1 MMTSLRARLFVGLAL
16 FILATGLIAGSVA
29 YRWAFDEAIELQDA
43 ILLQVSSLVVNNRLQ
58 TGLPAEG
65 HVDAEARVSIE
76 ELGQETAAA
85 RAGNAAPHLPPTL
98 PEGLQTIARG
108 QEKWRVLVRTR
119 SDGSRV
125 AVGQPTA
132 GRNEIANGAALRTVL
147 PLAALVPC
155 LMLLVGIVIRYSFLP
170 IAQLA
175 AHLDAKQSGHLEKL
189 PLDGMPAEMTP
200 FIASINRLLARIEM
214 MFEQQRRFVADAAHE
229 LRSPITAL
237 SVQAENLDQ
246 ASFSQDSRERL
257 NALRNGIRRVAHLL
271 EQLLALAKYEMA
283 DLPHAPATA
292 LDQIAKTVVSDFLPL
307 AHAHGIDLGFERF
320 ERVSVM
326 ADATALAVLVRNLVD
341 NALRYTPESG
351 RINISVFANEGR
363 GVFRIDDTGPGLAE
377 EDLARIFEP
386 FYRGQSAVGEGT
398 GLGLSIVRR
407 IVGRFAGSISVE
419 NIVAPNRTGLCFVV
433 GIPLAEHA
441 TQTTNGS
448 CWQQ

>member
-1 MMTSLRARLFVGLAL
+1 MKSLRARLFVGLAL
-16 FILATGLIAGSVA
+16 FILATGLIAGAVA
-29 YRWAFDEAIELQDA
+29 YRWAFDEAIELQDS

-58 TGLPAEG
+58 TLPPAQG
-65 HVDAEARVSIE
+65 QVDAEARVSIE
-76 ELGQETAAA
+76 ELGQEATGAQAATAV
-85 RAGNAAPHLPPTL
+85 PHLPPTL
-98 PEGLQTIARG
+98 PDGLQTIARG
-108 QEKWRVLVRTR
+108 QETWRVLVRTR
-119 SDGSRV
+119 PDGSRV

-132 GRNEIANGAALRTVL
+132 GRNEIANGSALRTVL
-147 PLAALVPC
+147 PLAALIPC
-155 LMLLVGIVIRYSFLP
+155 LMLLVGIVIRYSFRP
-170 IAQLA
+170 ISQLA
-175 AHLDAKQSGHLEKL
+175 ARLDAKQSGHLEKL

-200 FIASINRLLARIEM
+200 FIASINRLLTRIEM

-237 SVQAENLDQ
+237 SIQAENLDQ
-246 ASFSQDSRERL
+246 ASAPQDNRDRL

-283 DLPHAPATA
+283 DMPHPPVTA
-292 LDQIAKTVVSDFLPL
+292 LDRVAKTVVSDFLPR
-307 AHAHGIDLGFERF
+307 AHAGRIDLGFEQF
-320 ERVSVM
+320 ERVSVL

-341 NALRYTPESG
+341 NALRYTPEGG
-351 RINISVFANEGR
+351 RINISVFANDGR

-377 EDLARIFEP
+377 QDLARIFEP
-386 FYRGQSAVGEGT
+386 FYRSQSAVGEGT

-407 IVGRFAGSISVE
+407 IVGSFAGSISVE

-448 CWQQ
+448 RWQQ